1 MEKENHQPPGKL
13 KQKKVVILM
22 VRKLLDFWKRKK
34 KTQHIIFVLDN
45 DLLTEEVLESIEQD
59 DLFKA
64 GSFSPP

>member
-1 MEKENHQPPGKL
+1 ME
-13 KQKKVVILM
+13 
-22 VRKLLDFWKRKK
+22 RKPLNFWKSKK
-34 KTQHIIFVLDN
+34 KRLNTHIFVLDN